1 MDDVENE
8 RELRCKLR
16 ETEEALQKAAQ
27 YGLELL
33 DDQLTLQNK
42 LEEQRIEMTNA
53 LEALE
58 QEKYSLHKEVELKTR
73 MMESLKLDFDA
84 MKKQYEQKL
93 ELLESEQG
101 RRHAV
106 ELSDCRNKNE
116 QMKAERDKAQLAE
129 RQLRHKLELQSQAL
143 SNKTEEL
150 RALTERAHETM
161 SSEIMEMEAQ
171 RMELESHVVQ
181 GTVLFCNWRSD
192 SLPFCLS
199 QVSLQQELQENQYKE
214 QQLQLSNSSLQR
226 HVQQLSEEKEERE
239 REAVSY
245 FNALE
250 KAREDKQD
258 LQIQLDQVLQKAQDV
273 NGKGNSLFAEVE
285 DKRAAMERQLISM
298 KVQYQS
304 LQKQHAFSRQELH
317 RMKSQIAIM
326 LRIQGVAANKE
337 QMERLQNLLSEKNSE
352 IEALAAKVQQLESE
366 ARRPSVQAAEIEFHD
381 ETYYIDLLKMK
392 LSNSEKAA
400 EQLKHELSLQRMK
413 AISEGQRVLEMER
426 KLFAVQQILKQTQSA
441 NLNLQ
446 IKVDELQMKYEPQ
459 ELSTERVQKRR
470 REKLPVG
477 NATEGPQPSTKEP
490 PSKKL
495 ELPEGVKAGTE
506 PQAPASAEER
516 PPVAPLLPVSAT
528 ASNTS
533 LPHESKRICISEEPP
548 VIIPNPPRSVPSSSA
563 SSCKP
568 YTLLWHCGQIF
579 PVPGLC

>member
-1 MDDVENE
+1 MLPNPVFFHLPDM
-8 RELRCKLR
+8 ELRCKLR

-171 RMELESHVVQ
+171 RMELESHVV
-181 GTVLFCNWRSD
+181 
-192 SLPFCLS
+192 
-199 QVSLQQELQENQYKE
+199 SLQQELQENQYKE

-366 ARRPSVQAAEIEFHD
+366 VEIEFHD